1 MSLLARVIGLATVG
15 VAAACTGSETP
26 KADQSAETT
35 PPAQTAPTSNVVTIT
50 AREYAFEAPH
60 QLPAG
65 VTNFHFMVKG
75 KEPHHGIMVRL
86 DEGKTFDD
94 LAAALKTPGPP
105 PSWAHLDGGMMIGD
119 PEQGS
124 HTTMTLTPG
133 RYALICFIPSAD
145 GVPHVAKGMFAP
157 IEVTGTGASTAAEP
171 SPDVTLT
178 LKDYEFDFSTPLT
191 PGDHVIRVE
200 TAPGQ
205 PHEFVLVRLGQ
216 GVTAQQVIATEMGQN
231 KGPRPSYTFM
241 GGVAPMEAGRHAFV
255 NVRLDPGTY
264 AVMCFIPDAKDG
276 KPHFMHGM
284 LKEFKVG

>member
-1 MSLLARVIGLATVG
+1 MCLLARFTGLAAVG
-15 VAAACTGSETP
+15 MAAACTGPDSQ
-26 KADQSAETT
+26 KADATAA
-35 PPAQTAPTSNVVTIT
+35 PPAQTAAAPNVVTIT

-60 QLPAG
+60 QIPAG
-65 VTNFHFMVKG
+65 VTNFHFLVKG

-94 LAAALKTPGPP
+94 LAAALKNPGPP
-105 PSWAHLDGGMMIGD
+105 PSWAHLEGGMMIGE
-119 PEQGS
+119 PVNGS
-124 HTTMTLTPG
+124 HTTLNLTPG

-157 IEVTGTGASTAAEP
+157 IEVTASAASTAPEP
-171 SPDVTLT
+171 TSDVTVT
-178 LKDYEFDFSTPLT
+178 LKDYDFAFSTPLT
-191 PGDHVIRVE
+191 PGEHVIRVE

-205 PHEFVLVRLGQ
+205 PHEFVLVRLGE

-231 KGPRPSYTFM
+231 RGPRPSYTFM
-241 GGVAPMEAGRHAFV
+241 GGVAPMEGGRHAFM

-264 AVMCFIPDAKDG
+264 ALICFVPDAKDG

-284 LKEFKVG
+284 MKEFKVG

>member
-1 MSLLARVIGLATVG
+1 MCLLARLTGLAAVG
-15 VAAACTGSETP
+15 MAAACSSP
-26 KADQSAETT
+26 DSQKADATAA
-35 PPAQTAPTSNVVTIT
+35 PPAQTVAEPNAVTIT

-60 QLPAG
+60 QIPAG

-94 LAAALKTPGPP
+94 LAAALKNPGPP
-105 PSWAHLDGGMMIGD
+105 PSWAHLEGGMMIGD
-119 PEQGS
+119 PVNGS
-124 HTTMTLTPG
+124 HTTLSLTPG
-133 RYALICFIPSAD
+133 RYALICFVPSAD

-157 IEVTGTGASTAAEP
+157 IEVTASAASTAPEP
-171 SPDVTLT
+171 ASDVTVT
-178 LKDYEFDFSTPLT
+178 LKDYEFAFSTPLT
-191 PGDHVIRVE
+191 PGEHVIRVE

-205 PHEFVLVRLGQ
+205 PHEFVLVRLGE

-241 GGVAPMEAGRHAFV
+241 GGVAPMEGGRHAFM

-264 AVMCFIPDAKDG
+264 ALICFIPDAKDG

-284 LKEFKVG
+284 MKEFKVG

>member
-1 MSLLARVIGLATVG
+1 MCLLARFTGLAAVG
-15 VAAACTGSETP
+15 MAAACTGPDSQ
-26 KADQSAETT
+26 KADATAA
-35 PPAQTAPTSNVVTIT
+35 PPAQTAAAPNVVTIT

-60 QLPAG
+60 QIPAG

-94 LAAALKTPGPP
+94 LAAALKNPGPP
-105 PSWAHLDGGMMIGD
+105 PSWAHLEGGMMIGE
-119 PEQGS
+119 PVNGS
-124 HTTMTLTPG
+124 HTTLNLTPG
-133 RYALICFIPSAD
+133 RYALICFVPSAD
-145 GVPHVAKGMFAP
+145 GGPHVAKGMFAP
-157 IEVTGTGASTAAEP
+157 IEVTASAASTAPEP
-171 SPDVTLT
+171 ASDVTVT
-178 LKDYEFDFSTPLT
+178 LKDYEFAFSTPLT
-191 PGDHVIRVE
+191 PGEHVIRVE

-205 PHEFVLVRLGQ
+205 PHEFVLVRLGE

-241 GGVAPMEAGRHAFV
+241 GGVAPMEGGRHAFM

-264 AVMCFIPDAKDG
+264 ALICFIPDAKDG

-284 LKEFKVG
+284 MKEFKVG